1 MRTQLTFLALIVSS
15 LIFYACDNNKC
26 IQAEGDIKQEQRN
39 IEDFSKLELSG
50 AFKVLISQ
58 DSFSIMKINAPEN
71 VISQV
76 KSRVSGKTLKIEM
89 ENNVCDDGII
99 EITLSSKIWES
110 IRSSGASEIY
120 STNLINAENLDVSLS
135 GASKVN
141 LNLAASRLKTRASGS
156 SEINYSGQCGEHIVD
171 VSGSNQINAFDFIVS
186 DYKIE
191 TSGASKININVLKL
205 LDVKS
210 SGASEILYKGS
221 PKNISNNQDG
231 SSSLQPAP

>member
-1 MRTQLTFLALIVSS
+1 MKTKLTLLILTAFSF
-15 LIFYACDNNKC
+15 IFCACGNNRC

-89 ENNVCDDGII
+89 ENDVCDVGII
-99 EITLSSKIWES
+99 EIRLSSKTWES
-110 IRSSGASEIY
+110 IRSSGSSEIY

-135 GASKVN
+135 GASKVS

-156 SEINYSGQCGEHIVD
+156 SEINYTGQCSQHIVD
-171 VSGSNQINAFDFIVS
+171 ISGSNQINAFDFIVS

-191 TSGASKININVLKL
+191 TSGASKININVLKVL
-205 LDVKS
+205 EVKS
-210 SGASEILYKGS
+210 SGASEILYKGT